1 MWGERGGQIN
11 GGKRAPTLLSAKN
24 WCLKLIFGTKTENR
38 HSFFHPCNTV
48 EEKVISEIVQ
58 DLMLGSGFNF
68 FSRAVLRMISIWF
81 SVIKGS
87 NYDSVLYPVMAQL
100 AA

>member
-1 MWGERGGQIN
+1 M
-11 GGKRAPTLLSAKN
+11 
-24 WCLKLIFGTKTENR
+24 
-38 HSFFHPCNTV
+38 

-68 FSRAVLRMISIWF
+68 LSRAVLRMISIWF

-87 NYDSVLYPVMAQL
+87 NYDCVLYPVMAKL